1 MKISLSWL
9 RDFIDLSQLPE
20 QGAAA
25 ELDVLLTNTGLEVE
39 GIEAHEK
46 IPGGLRGFV
55 VGEVITCEP
64 FEVKEKILHATT
76 VDAGLGENLQIVCGA
91 SNVAAGQKVIV
102 ATPGTQLYDG
112 DGKALFTIERR
123 KVYGQISEGMICA
136 EDEIGLGNSHD
147 GILVLDTEVPNGT
160 PAATFFQ
167 FQSDLVLE
175 IGLTPNRADAASH
188 WGVARDIK
196 AVSGLPITLPTII
209 AAKQSAQKFPIQ
221 VEVQDAGC
229 TRFCGITIDG
239 VQVGPSP
246 DWLQER
252 LSAIGLR
259 PINNI
264 VDITNFICHGLGQP
278 MHAYDW
284 HAIKGGKL
292 IVKTLNPG
300 TEFVTL
306 DGITRKL
313 GTEEIMICDADGPIG
328 IAGVMGGQDSGIQD
342 GTTRVYLEVAH
353 FKPERIRKASQTH
366 GLKTDASFR
375 FERGTDVEA
384 KLFALEYAVQ
394 LIQSI
399 AGGEVASDI
408 LDYYPEKV
416 ARAEINVSFTRIQN
430 LMGVEISPARIQEIL
445 KALDFE
451 LGAISAEGCLA
462 LAPAYRVDV
471 TREADVVEEILRIYG
486 LDNIPLSEHLSAH
499 FISEFP
505 LIDVEKTQQTTAQSL
520 AAKGFHEIITNSLTK
535 GDYHGWISNDLGFDS
550 VEILNR
556 LSEDLGVMR
565 QHMVFA
571 GLESL
576 AHNINRRQKDL
587 KLFEFGK
594 TYHKKGAKYIEK
606 RHLALYFS
614 GLNEGETWAQT
625 PQKSAL
631 HHVYSTVVAL
641 MKQLGVLEFETSP
654 IENSQIYAYG
664 LRVSVQKKTCVEF
677 GLINPDLAAK
687 LDVKQEVFLADMDW
701 DYWGK
706 KEKGNFVYQEISK
719 FPEVRRDL
727 SLVIDRSISYNEIYK
742 LSSLTEKQILKN
754 VAIFDVY
761 EGKNLG
767 EGKKSYSVSF
777 TLQDETQT
785 LTDKVIDATMERLIA
800 RFEKELSAL
809 IRK

>member
-147 GILVLDTEVPNGT
+147 GILVLDTDVPNGT
-160 PAATFFQ
+160 PAATFFEI
-167 FQSDLVLE
+167 QSDLVLE

-313 GTEEIMICDADGPIG
+313 GAEEIMICDADGPIG

-416 ARAEINVSFTRIQN
+416 ARAEIKVSFTRIQN

-445 KALDFE
+445 RALDFE
-451 LGAISAEGCLA
+451 LEAISAEGCMA

>member
-1 MKISLSWL
+1 
-9 RDFIDLSQLPE
+9 
-20 QGAAA
+20 
-25 ELDVLLTNTGLEVE
+25 
-39 GIEAHEK
+39 
-46 IPGGLRGFV
+46 
-55 VGEVITCEP
+55 
-64 FEVKEKILHATT
+64 
-76 VDAGLGENLQIVCGA
+76 
-91 SNVAAGQKVIV
+91 
-102 ATPGTQLYDG
+102 
-112 DGKALFTIERR
+112 
-123 KVYGQISEGMICA
+123 
-136 EDEIGLGNSHD
+136 
-147 GILVLDTEVPNGT
+147 
-160 PAATFFQ
+160 
-167 FQSDLVLE
+167 
-175 IGLTPNRADAASH
+175 
-188 WGVARDIK
+188 
-196 AVSGLPITLPTII
+196 
-209 AAKQSAQKFPIQ
+209 
-221 VEVQDAGC
+221 
-229 TRFCGITIDG
+229 
-239 VQVGPSP
+239 
-246 DWLQER
+246 
-252 LSAIGLR
+252 
-259 PINNI
+259 
-264 VDITNFICHGLGQP
+264 
-278 MHAYDW
+278 
-284 HAIKGGKL
+284 
-292 IVKTLNPG
+292 
-300 TEFVTL
+300 
-306 DGITRKL
+306 
-313 GTEEIMICDADGPIG
+313 
-328 IAGVMGGQDSGIQD
+328 
-342 GTTRVYLEVAH
+342 
-353 FKPERIRKASQTH
+353 
-366 GLKTDASFR
+366 
-375 FERGTDVEA
+375 
-384 KLFALEYAVQ
+384 LEYAVQ

-445 KALDFE
+445 RALDFE

>member
-91 SNVAAGQKVIV
+91 SNVASGQKVIV

-147 GILVLDTEVPNGT
+147 GILVLDTEIPNGT

-167 FQSDLVLE
+167 IQSDLVLE

-306 DGITRKL
+306 DGITRKSSA
-313 GTEEIMICDADGPIG
+313 EEIMICDADGPIG

>member
-102 ATPGTQLYDG
+102 ATPGTQLYDA

-167 FQSDLVLE
+167 IQSDLVLE

-384 KLFALEYAVQ
+384 KLFALEYAVH

-445 KALDFE
+445 RALDFE

>member
-64 FEVKEKILHATT
+64 FEVKEKILHATM

-167 FQSDLVLE
+167 IQSDLVLE

>member
-102 ATPGTQLYDG
+102 ATPGTQLYDA
-112 DGKALFTIERR
+112 DGKALFMIERR

-167 FQSDLVLE
+167 IQSDLVLE

-196 AVSGLPITLPTII
+196 AVSGLPITLPTIT
-209 AAKQSAQKFPIQ
+209 AAKQSAQQFPIQ

-229 TRFCGITIDG
+229 TRFCGVTIDG

-313 GTEEIMICDADGPIG
+313 SAEEIMICDTEGPIG

-394 LIQSI
+394 LIQSV

-416 ARAEINVSFTRIQN
+416 VRAEINVSFTRIQN

-451 LGAISAEGCLA
+451 LGSISMEGCVA
-462 LAPAYRVDV
+462 FAPAYRVDV

-505 LIDVEKTQQTTAQSL
+505 LIDVEKTQQTIAQSL

-535 GDYHGWISNDLGFDS
+535 GDYHGWISNDLGFDT

-571 GLESL
+571 GLEAL

-606 RHLALYFS
+606 RHLSF
-614 GLNEGETWAQT
+614 
-625 PQKSAL
+625 
-631 HHVYSTVVAL
+631 
-641 MKQLGVLEFETSP
+641 
-654 IENSQIYAYG
+654 
-664 LRVSVQKKTCVEF
+664 
-677 GLINPDLAAK
+677 
-687 LDVKQEVFLADMDW
+687 VF
-701 DYWGK
+701 
-706 KEKGNFVYQEISK
+706 
-719 FPEVRRDL
+719 
-727 SLVIDRSISYNEIYK
+727 
-742 LSSLTEKQILKN
+742 
-754 VAIFDVY
+754 
-761 EGKNLG
+761 
-767 EGKKSYSVSF
+767 
-777 TLQDETQT
+777 
-785 LTDKVIDATMERLIA
+785 
-800 RFEKELSAL
+800 
-809 IRK
+809 

>member
-167 FQSDLVLE
+167 IQSDLVLE

-430 LMGVEISPARIQEIL
+430 LRGVEISPARIQEIL

-706 KEKGNFVYQEISK
+706 KEKGNFVYREISK

>member
-1 MKISLSWL
+1 MKISINWL
-9 RDFIDLSQLPE
+9 RDFIDLSKLPE
-20 QGAAA
+20 QGSPA

-64 FEVKEKILHATT
+64 FEVKDKVLHATT
-76 VDAGLGENLQIVCGA
+76 VDAGLAEHLQIVCGA

-112 DGKALFTIERR
+112 EGKELFVIERR

-147 GILVLDTEVPNGT
+147 GILILDTDVPNGT
-160 PAATFFQ
+160 AAATYFQ
-167 FQSDLVLE
+167 IQSDLVLE

-196 AVSGLPITLPTII
+196 AVSGLPINWPSILP
-209 AAKQSAQKFPIQ
+209 AKKSAQQFPIQ
-221 VEVQDAGC
+221 VDVQDTGC
-229 TRFCGITIDG
+229 TRFCGVTVDG
-239 VQVGPSP
+239 VRVGPSP
-246 DWLQER
+246 AWLQER

-264 VDITNFICHGLGQP
+264 VDITNFICHGIGQP
-278 MHAYDW
+278 MHAYDY

-292 IVKTLNPG
+292 IVKTCMAG
-300 TEFVTL
+300 AEFVTL
-306 DGITRKL
+306 DGIKRKL
-313 GTEEIMICDADGPIG
+313 SSEDIMICDAEGPIG
-328 IAGVMGGQDSGIQD
+328 IAGVMGGQNSGIQD
-342 GTTRVYLEVAH
+342 STTRIYLEVAH

-366 GLKTDASFR
+366 SLKTDASFR

-394 LIQSI
+394 LIQSL
-399 AGGEVASDI
+399 AGGEVASEI

-416 ARAEINVSFTRIQN
+416 ALVEIKVSFTRIQN
-430 LMGVEISPARIQEIL
+430 LMGVEISSTRIQEIL

-451 LGAISAEGCLA
+451 LQAISEEGCVA

-505 LIDVEKTQQTTAQSL
+505 LVDQEKTQQNVGLSL

-535 GDYHGWISNDLGFDS
+535 ADYHNLISNDLGFDS

-571 GLESL
+571 GLEALS
-576 AHNINRRQKDL
+576 HNINRRQKDL

-606 RHLALYFS
+606 RHLALYLT
-614 GLNEGETWAQT
+614 GLSEGETWAQA

-631 HHVYSTVVAL
+631 HHVYSAVVAL
-641 MKQLGVLEFETSP
+641 MRQLGVSEFETSP
-654 IENSQIYAYG
+654 IENSQVFAYG
-664 LRVSVQKKTCVEF
+664 LRISVQKKNCIDM
-677 GLINPDLAAK
+677 GLIHPTLAASM
-687 LDVKQEVFLADMDW
+687 DVKQEVFMADLDW
-701 DYWGK
+701 DYWVK
-706 KEKGNFVYQEISK
+706 KEKGNFEYKEISK

-727 SLVIDRSISYNEIYK
+727 SLVIDRLLSFTEIRRVA
-742 LSSLTEKQILKN
+742 SQTEKQILKN

-800 RFEKELSAL
+800 RFEKELGAL

>member
-1 MKISLSWL
+1 MKISLNWL

-20 QGAAA
+20 QGAAS
-25 ELDVLLTNTGLEVE
+25 ELDILLTNTGLEVE
-39 GIEAHEK
+39 GIESHEK

-55 VGEVITCEP
+55 VGEVLTCEP

-76 VDAGLGENLQIVCGA
+76 VDAGLAENLQIVCGA

-102 ATPGTQLYDG
+102 ATPGTQLYDA

-136 EDEIGLGNSHD
+136 EDEIGIGDSHE
-147 GILVLDTEVPNGT
+147 GILVLATDVPNGT
-160 PAATFFQ
+160 PAATYFQ
-167 FQSDLVLE
+167 IQSDLVLE

-196 AVSGLPITLPTII
+196 AVSGLPIMLPNISPF
-209 AAKQSAQKFPIQ
+209 KKSAQQFPIQ
-221 VEVQDAGC
+221 VDVQDAGC
-229 TRFCGITIDG
+229 TRFCGVTIDG

-252 LSAIGLR
+252 LLAIGLR

-264 VDITNFICHGLGQP
+264 VDITNFICHGVGQP

-284 HAIKGGKL
+284 HAIKGQQL
-292 IVKTLNPG
+292 IVKTLEAG

-306 DGITRKL
+306 DGIKRSL
-313 GTEEIMICDADGPIG
+313 SSEEIMICDAEGPIG

-366 GLKTDASFR
+366 SLKTDASFR

-384 KLFALEYAVQ
+384 KLFALEYAIQ

-416 ARAEINVSFTRIQN
+416 SRAEINVSFTRIQQ
-430 LMGVEISPARIQEIL
+430 LMGVEISPLSIQEIL
-445 KALDFE
+445 TALDFE
-451 LGAISAEGCLA
+451 LKSISSEACVA

-505 LIDVEKTQQTTAQSL
+505 LIDVEKTQQTLAQSL

-535 GDYHGWISNDLGFDS
+535 GDYHAWIANDLGFDS

-571 GLESL
+571 GLEAL

-594 TYHKKGAKYIEK
+594 TYHKKGAKYLEK

-614 GLNEGETWAQT
+614 GLSEGETWAQV

-641 MKQLGVLEFETSP
+641 MRQLGVSEFETSP
-654 IENSQIYAYG
+654 IENSQTYAYG
-664 LRVSVQKKTCVEF
+664 LRISVQKKTCVEF
-677 GLINPDLAAK
+677 GLIHPDLAAK
-687 LDVKQEVFLADMDW
+687 LDVKQEVFMADLDW
-701 DYWGK
+701 DYWSK
-706 KEKGNFVYQEISK
+706 KEKGNFQYQEISK

-742 LSSLTEKQILKN
+742 LASQTEKQILKN

-785 LTDKVIDATMERLIA
+785 LTDKVIDATMDRLIT
-800 RFEKELSAL
+800 RFEKDLSAL

>member
-167 FQSDLVLE
+167 IQSDLVLE

-313 GTEEIMICDADGPIG
+313 SAEEIMICAADGPIG

-614 GLNEGETWAQT
+614 GLSEGETWAQT

-654 IENSQIYAYG
+654 IENSQLYAYG

-706 KEKGNFVYQEISK
+706 KEKGNFVFQEISK

>member
-167 FQSDLVLE
+167 IQSDLVLE

-313 GTEEIMICDADGPIG
+313 SAEEIMICDADGPIG